1 METRCKLFYNKEDR
15 RKAVYYPQILTKN
28 LIEYD
33 IEKNSA
39 VVHEL
44 ENYCPT
50 PFFHASLC
58 VLPDGAVFISCVS
71 FRRNFESTCLIYRP
85 QLQDCLKLPKLQKEL
100 KSTSLIFYKDSI
112 YAIAGF
118 EVPFNLTRYVQR
130 FDLNLNRW
138 TILKPINHP
147 RFSSSL
153 ILNSDKIA
161 IFGCGVS
168 IIEEYNPITQI
179 SIDISVDSLNSFLV
193 ACLHED
199 NIYIL
204 QENEFLILGRDYQLK
219 DTINSNKEGSVVSCS
234 HTVFHRG
241 KVYYYNNQENIIEI
255 LDTSTGRVN

>member
-1 METRCKLFYNKEDR
+1 MESRFKFTYNKDHR
-15 RKAVYYPQILTKN
+15 VYYPQILTKN
-28 LIEYD
+28 LIEFD
-33 IEKNSA
+33 IQRNSL

-44 ENYCPT
+44 ENYSPT

-71 FRRNFESTCLIYRP
+71 FRRNFESACLIYRP
-85 QLQDCLKLPKLQKEL
+85 QLQDCLKLPKLKKEL
-100 KSTSLIFYKDSI
+100 KSTSLIFYKDSV

-130 FDLNLNRW
+130 FDFYLNRW

-153 ILNSDKIA
+153 VLNSDKIA

-168 IIEEYNPITQI
+168 TIEEYNPITQK
-179 SIDISVDSLNSFLV
+179 STDIIVNYLNTFLV
-193 ACLHED
+193 AYLHED

-204 QENEFLILGRDYQLK
+204 QANEFLILGRDYQLR
-219 DTINSNKEGSVVSCS
+219 DTINSNKEGSVISCS
-234 HTVFHRG
+234 NTVFHKG
-241 KVYYYNNQENIIEI
+241 KVYYYNNQENLIEI
-255 LDTSTGRVN
+255 LDTSTGRIN